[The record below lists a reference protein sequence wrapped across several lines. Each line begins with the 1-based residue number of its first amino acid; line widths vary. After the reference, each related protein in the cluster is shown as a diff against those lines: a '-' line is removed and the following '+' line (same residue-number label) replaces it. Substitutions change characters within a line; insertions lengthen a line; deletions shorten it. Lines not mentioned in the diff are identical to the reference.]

1 MGPSDHERHINHVIL
16 TMRFVWSKAEGYK
29 NDLNSEI
36 NYDITSHF
44 FSSNVK
50 NELLLTMKD
59 CSFGPGRALSSFA
72 FRLLVSAP
80 TKLMTPKT
88 SLKDSIFIDLD
99 SKFDSKI

>member
-1 MGPSDHERHINHVIL
+1 MGPSDHERHINHVIP

-50 NELLLTMKD
+50 NELLLVMID
-59 CSFGPGRALSSFA
+59 CSFGPGRVLSSFA

-88 SLKDSIFIDLD
+88 S
-99 SKFDSKI
+99 